1 MAVFCNHDAPNGE
14 NYVKSCSKQCQVHKK
29 KSREIAALNYV
40 TFGKLL
46 IIIPAFC
53 VFMGMTFSF
62 LDAPTQQIYRGSEKF
77 KSLCQT
83 VCVKTIFRT
92 FLILH
97 HVVFYKY

>member
-62 LDAPTQQIYRGSEKF
+62 SGCSNSADIPRFGKILKPMPN
-77 KSLCQT
+77 
-83 VCVKTIFRT
+83 CVR
-92 FLILH
+92 
-97 HVVFYKY
+97 

>member
-14 NYVKSCSKQCQVHKK
+14 NYVKSCSKQSQIHKK
-29 KSREIAALNYV
+29 KLREIAALNYV

-62 LDAPTQQIYRGSEKF
+62 WIFQLQQMYRGLEKF
-77 KSLCQT
+77 
-83 VCVKTIFRT
+83 
-92 FLILH
+92 
-97 HVVFYKY
+97 

>member
-14 NYVKSCSKQCQVHKK
+14 NYVKSCSKQCQIHKK
-29 KSREIAALNYV
+29 KLREIAALNYV

-62 LDAPTQQIYRGSEKF
+62 WMFQLQQIYRGSEKF
-77 KSLCQT
+77 
-83 VCVKTIFRT
+83 
-92 FLILH
+92 
-97 HVVFYKY
+97 

>member
-62 LDAPTQQIYRGSEKF
+62 WIFQLQQMYRGLKNF
-77 KSLCQT
+77 
-83 VCVKTIFRT
+83 
-92 FLILH
+92 
-97 HVVFYKY
+97 

>member
-14 NYVKSCSKQCQVHKK
+14 NYVKSCSKQCQIHKK
-29 KSREIAALNYV
+29 KLREIAALNYV

-62 LDAPTQQIYRGSEKF
+62 WIFQLQQMYRGLKNF
-77 KSLCQT
+77 
-83 VCVKTIFRT
+83 
-92 FLILH
+92 
-97 HVVFYKY
+97 